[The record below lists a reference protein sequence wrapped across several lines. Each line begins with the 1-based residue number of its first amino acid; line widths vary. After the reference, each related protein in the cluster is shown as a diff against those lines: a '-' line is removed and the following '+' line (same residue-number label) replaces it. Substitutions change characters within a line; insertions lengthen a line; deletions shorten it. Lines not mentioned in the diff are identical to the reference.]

1 MLPKNYLSLTVQGLY
16 VLTSGLLILFA
27 TNTVLPLFGF
37 APTTEI
43 WVKVVGILGTC
54 FSILY
59 YYINKYGSREI
70 VFSTVLGR
78 LLASA
83 CFVIMVLMG
92 EAPTALLLFGII
104 DTATAIWTWFEMQ
117 KAPPQ

>member
-27 TNTVLPLFGF
+27 TNTVLPIFGF

-43 WVKVVGILGTC
+43 WVKVVGVLGTC

-70 VFSTVLGR
+70 VFSTILGR
-78 LLASA
+78 LFASV
-83 CFVIMVLMG
+83 CFVIMVLMD
-92 EAPTALLLFGII
+92 EAPAALLFFAAI
-104 DTATAIWTWFEMQ
+104 DTATAVWTWFEM
-117 KAPPQ
+117 KKLE